1 MSSKVEKEGISVLH
15 RFLKTFV
22 PLQHEYG
29 SGLLDLVSYSL
40 SGWS

>member
-1 MSSKVEKEGISVLH
+1 MSTKAEKEGISVLD

-29 SGLLDLVSYSL
+29 GGLVDLVSYSRR
-40 SGWS
+40 GWS